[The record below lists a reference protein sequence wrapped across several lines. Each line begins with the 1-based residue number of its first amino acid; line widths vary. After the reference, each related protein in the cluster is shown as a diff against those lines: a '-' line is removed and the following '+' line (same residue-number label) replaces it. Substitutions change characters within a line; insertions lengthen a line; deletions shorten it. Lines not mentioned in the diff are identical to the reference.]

1 MAANPAVS
9 TGQLEPAYRRGLR
22 LRSWPQVKRR
32 QRPLRGGEVELLAT
46 ARRSTAPP
54 QRTRLARG
62 SHFGAMALDVIEMP
76 YEHGNSG
83 SDRRAL
89 PR

>member
-32 QRPLRGGEVELLAT
+32 QRPLRGGEVELMQQLGEVPRRLSETGLEPVDRTLAPW
-46 ARRSTAPP
+46 RW
-54 QRTRLARG
+54 
-62 SHFGAMALDVIEMP
+62 M
-76 YEHGNSG
+76 
-83 SDRRAL
+83 
-89 PR
+89 

>member
-32 QRPLRGGEVELLAT
+32 QRPLRGGEVELMQQLGEAPRRLSETGLEPVDRTLAPW
-46 ARRSTAPP
+46 RW
-54 QRTRLARG
+54 
-62 SHFGAMALDVIEMP
+62 M
-76 YEHGNSG
+76 
-83 SDRRAL
+83 
-89 PR
+89 